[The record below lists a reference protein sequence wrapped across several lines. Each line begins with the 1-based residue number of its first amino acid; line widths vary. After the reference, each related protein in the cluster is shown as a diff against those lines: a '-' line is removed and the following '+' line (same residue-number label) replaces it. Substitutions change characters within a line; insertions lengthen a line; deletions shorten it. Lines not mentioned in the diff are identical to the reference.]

1 MRLLYSRRNS
11 LTSTGCATIKDEH
24 GQIIYLIT
32 GKWGKA
38 HDVLSIYS
46 IHDELLA
53 QVKQKS
59 FGIFPRFDLYVK
71 NQHVG
76 SLRRYY
82 GVGHEMLF
90 VKGLNWF
97 IIGNI
102 FNFNYKIYH
111 GRNCIMSISEIQLTK
126 GQGLEFAI
134 ANYSDEP
141 LCLCIAAILDHFT
154 QKNLKQ
160 KQRHLTQQHSSAWT

>member
-1 MRLLYSRRNS
+1 MRLLYSRRNN
-11 LTSTGCATIKDEH
+11 LTSTDCATIKDEH

-38 HDVLSIYS
+38 QDVLSIYS

-71 NQHVG
+71 DQRVG

-82 GVGHEMLF
+82 GVGREMLF
-90 VKGLNWF
+90 VKGLNWV

-111 GRNCIMSISEIQLTK
+111 RRDCLMSISEIHLTN

-134 ANYSDEP
+134 TNYADEP
-141 LCLCIAAILDHFT
+141 LCLCIAAILDHFA
-154 QKNLKQ
+154 QKNLKEKHQ
-160 KQRHLTQQHSSAWT
+160 TWSHQRSSAWT